1 MDILVTLFVLPT
13 NFWFLLMEI
22 ACLWTLDK
30 QEIEDILI
38 KRAVMFVLVCRL
50 TPVSFKIVVVHVE
63 IVTDTR

>member
-1 MDILVTLFVLPT
+1 
-13 NFWFLLMEI
+13 MEI